1 MRPEAA
7 RAVGPVER
15 PEDLGVRQSQR
26 VRPSVRRGD
35 ERDPAEPRRH
45 GEGGEVGRAHAREVR
60 VDDQADAVDVLQR
73 GGDRSALA
81 LAGVVDRR
89 RTELAGDEA
98 AGGVPRYDP
107 HLADGGRRLDDVAEH
122 RQGDLA
128 AELLGKPA
136 LTFLP
141 ERDHDEH
148 RRRE

>member
-1 MRPEAA
+1 MRFTDALGAA
-7 RAVGPVER
+7 R
-15 PEDLGVRQSQR
+15 DI
-26 VRPSVRRGD
+26 
-35 ERDPAEPRRH
+35 
-45 GEGGEVGRAHAREVR
+45 
-60 VDDQADAVDVLQR
+60 
-73 GGDRSALA
+73 
-81 LAGVVDRR
+81 AGVLGGLEVV
-89 RTELAGDEA
+89 DEA